1 MAVTCRWPSV
11 SPLVWPQPAGSSIGS
26 SPLPPLPKY
35 CPAANSI
42 AFVSSAAAVAMT
54 DAHGKSGHPRHGS
67 CMQSR
72 HLPSRDPAA
81 LSGPII
87 SPKDVEAFS
96 LKSSLLLWGVREG
109 PASQQLPEPHVSVL
123 HNNVHAS
130 MCRLR
135 DARTAS
141 AWPWAARAPAPGRPQ
156 RHREQGI
163 CANQTRGHLNT

>member
-1 MAVTCRWPSV
+1 MAVTCRWPPV

-67 CMQSR
+67 CMQTR
-72 HLPSRDPAA
+72 HLLSRDPTA
-81 LSGPII
+81 LSSPITR
-87 SPKDVEAFS
+87 PKDVEALS
-96 LKSSLLLWGVREG
+96 LKSSLLLWGVSEG
-109 PASQQLPEPHVSVL
+109 NGLQ
-123 HNNVHAS
+123 VHGHS
-130 MCRLR
+130 STCVNTRR
-135 DARTAS
+135 S
-141 AWPWAARAPAPGRPQ
+141 Q

-163 CANQTRGHLNT
+163 CANQTHGYLNT